1 MNGQTIDVCLDHG
14 ETNAIAEL
22 EAHLQR
28 RLNGRVRDL
37 RLVVCGQGLTLQGR
51 ASTYYVKQLAQHA
64 LFKTTSL
71 PIVAN
76 EIEVV
81 EQSGS
86 PKAPPGDT

>member
-1 MNGQTIDVCLDHG
+1 MNGPTIDECIDRRG
-14 ETNAIAEL
+14 ASTIEEF

-37 RLVVCGQGLTLQGR
+37 RLLVCGQGLILQGS

-64 LFKTTSL
+64 VMNATAL

-76 EIEVV
+76 EIEVL

-86 PKAPPGDT
+86 PKGSA